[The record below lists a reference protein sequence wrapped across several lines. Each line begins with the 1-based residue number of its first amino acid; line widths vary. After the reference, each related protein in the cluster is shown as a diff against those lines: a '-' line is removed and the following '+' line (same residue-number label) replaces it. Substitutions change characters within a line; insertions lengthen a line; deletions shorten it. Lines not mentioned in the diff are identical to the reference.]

1 MLYMNNYNKIINISK
16 EELAKFLAGYQ
27 LCNICEYQATTLC
40 QSISH
45 KKESC
50 IIGIKRFLEKE
61 CEEG

>member
-1 MLYMNNYNKIINISK
+1 MNNYSKIINMNK
-16 EELAKFLAGYQ
+16 EELAKFLAVYQ
-27 LCNICEYQATTLC
+27 LCKICEYQATTLC

-61 CEEG
+61 LEG

>member
-1 MLYMNNYNKIINISK
+1 MNNYSKIINNDIN
-16 EELAKFLAGYQ
+16 ELAKFLAVYQ

-61 CEEG
+61 MQLKNE

>member
-1 MLYMNNYNKIINISK
+1 MNNYSKIINMNK
-16 EELAKFLAGYQ
+16 EELAKFLAAYQ
-27 LCNICEYQATTLC
+27 LCNICKYQATTLC

-61 CEEG
+61 CEED